1 MSALFR
7 FAKLRHYILTLAL
20 LYRATNVMARKPTEK
35 KTHGDSSQITF
46 IEQSQHSK
54 SSFLRGRELQS
65 QNNTTASTRFDG
77 EEAQSRIYGGTEV
90 PVRRYPYLA
99 GLFWT
104 DPATGG
110 LKLICGGTL
119 IAPKVILT
127 AAHCFDKIDVAM
139 LGIYNFTSIQE
150 ADYEYYVISP
160 DQKVIYPS
168 YDPNTQANDF
178 LLLML
183 DQPSNYYPITLN
195 TKQFVPID
203 GQQLTVMGWGVT
215 ETMQQSTTPQETV
228 VEAMTNSLCALRYGD
243 ASPIF
248 KTELCAFKKNHD
260 SCQGDS
266 GGPLIIKGVSGSD
279 DVLVGSVSWGY
290 NCADKFYPGVYA
302 RVSSVKDWLVSLV
315 PEARFDD
322 SSF

>member
-7 FAKLRHYILTLAL
+7 FAKLRHYLLTLAL
-20 LYRATNVMARKPTEK
+20 LHRATTVNARKPTEK
-35 KTHGDSSQITF
+35 QPRRDSSQITF
-46 IEQSQHSK
+46 IEQPQNSK

-65 QNNTTASTRFDG
+65 QNNTTASTLFDG
-77 EEAQSRIYGGTEV
+77 DETQPRIYGGTEV

-119 IAPKVILT
+119 IAPTVILT

-139 LGIYNFTSIQE
+139 LGISNFTNIQE
-150 ADYEYYVISP
+150 VDYEYYVINP
-160 DQKVIYPS
+160 EHKVIYPS
-168 YDPNTQANDF
+168 YDPNTQAHDF

-183 DQPSNYYPITLN
+183 DQPSNFYPIALN
-195 TKQFVPID
+195 TKQFVPTD
-203 GQQLTVMGWGVT
+203 GQQLTVMGWGIT
-215 ETMQQSTTPQETV
+215 ETMQQSTTPRETV

-248 KTELCAFKKNHD
+248 ETELCAFEKKQD

-266 GGPLIIKGVSGSD
+266 GGPLIIKGASGSD
-279 DVLVGSVSWGY
+279 DILVGSVSWGY
-290 NCADKFYPGVYA
+290 DCADKFYPGVYA
-302 RVSSVKDWLVSLV
+302 RVSSVKDWLLSLV